1 MHSIWGEICL
11 VNIIL
16 VDLTDF
22 NANMA
27 LELGIHSTGFWQT
40 YSSSGQEGM
49 EKQLFAHVEMFRV
62 GVYKNTG
69 TLSRLIG
76 KYFS

>member
-1 MHSIWGEICL
+1 MHSIWGKICL

-27 LELGIHSTGFWQT
+27 LELGIAQVFGKPILLVGKKERRSSYLRMWRCFELGFIRI
-40 YSSSGQEGM
+40 QE
-49 EKQLFAHVEMFRV
+49 H
-62 GVYKNTG
+62 
-69 TLSRLIG
+69 
-76 KYFS
+76 